1 MNKNKMIHLV
11 YAAVFLVLIL
21 ADRITKHLAVIYLKE
36 EDKVLIPDILSLH
49 YLENRGAAWGIFQN
63 AFLLFFV
70 ITILVIGVMVF
81 LYIRLPMERKYYFL
95 RFNIVLL
102 AAGAIGNFIDRV
114 LWHYVV
120 DFIYVEWINFPVFNV
135 ADCFVCISAVLFAYC
150 LIIKYK
156 DDELIWK
163 KS

>member
-1 MNKNKMIHLV
+1 MNKNKLIHLV
-11 YAAVFLVLIL
+11 YAAVFFVLISV
-21 ADRITKHLAVIYLKE
+21 DRITKHLAIVYLKE
-36 EDKVLIPDILSLH
+36 EDKVLIPDILSFH
-49 YLENRGAAWGIFQN
+49 YLENKGAAWGIFQD

-70 ITILVIGVMVF
+70 ITILVIGMMVF

-102 AAGAIGNFIDRV
+102 TAGAIGNFIDRTV
-114 LWHYVV
+114 WHYVV